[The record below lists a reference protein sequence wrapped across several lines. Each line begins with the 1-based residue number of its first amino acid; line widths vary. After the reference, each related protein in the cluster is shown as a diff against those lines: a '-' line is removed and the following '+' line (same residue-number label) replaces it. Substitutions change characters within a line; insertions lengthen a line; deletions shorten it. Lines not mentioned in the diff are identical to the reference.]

1 MRWDVEAIAKLREY
15 TVRKAALDNLP
26 AEIERLEQEYGRIRS
41 ATTDGTP
48 VRGGGNARED
58 MLLSNICLREELKLR
73 LADTQ
78 EWIATMDNA
87 LAALTDEERLVLD
100 RFYINPHKGSIDR
113 LCGELNMELAG
124 VYKRKGKALRRLTI
138 ILYGCVES

>member
-1 MRWDVEAIAKLREY
+1 MRWDLEAITKLREY

-124 VYKRKGKALRRLTI
+124 VYKRKGKALRRLTV

>member
-1 MRWDVEAIAKLREY
+1 MRWDLEAIAKLREY

-26 AEIERLEQEYGRIRS
+26 VEIERLEQEYGRIRS

-78 EWIATMDNA
+78 KWIATMDNA
-87 LAALTDEERLVLD
+87 LAPLTEEERLVLE
-100 RFYINPHKGSIDR
+100 RFYINPHKGNVAR
-113 LCGELNMELAG
+113 LCEELSFEQASAYRYRR
-124 VYKRKGKALRRLTI
+124 VALSKFI
-138 ILYGCVES
+138 NAFYGCA

>member
-1 MRWDVEAIAKLREY
+1 MKWDLEAIAKLRDY
-15 TVRKAALDNLP
+15 TARRSALDNLP
-26 AEIERLEQEYGRIRS
+26 AEIARLEQDYGRIRS

-48 VRGGGNARED
+48 VQGGGNARED

-78 EWIATMDNA
+78 EWIAVMDNA
-87 LAALTDEERLVLD
+87 LAALTDEERLVLE
-100 RFYINPHKGSIDR
+100 RFYINPHNGNVAR
-113 LCGELNMELAG
+113 LCEELNMELAG
-124 VYKRKGKALRRLTI
+124 VYKRKGKALRRLTM